1 MVAHEAYRRVDELI
15 IVFKS
20 LLKVVVIGVRQ
31 DMNKFLKSNN
41 SEKYCTLYHLVLE
54 NKHLILVF

>member
-31 DMNKFLKSNN
+31 DMNEFLKSNN
-41 SEKYCTLYHLVLE
+41 SEKYCTLIAPNCTTLY
-54 NKHLILVF
+54 